1 MQVYRMYGTIK
12 GKDFVYTNGQRTV
25 GSNGKYV
32 LTSTTNNVIGN
43 IQAKWFGGITNTFTY
58 KSFSVGFR

>member
-1 MQVYRMYGTIK
+1 MQVCYDPYGTIK

-43 IQAKWFGGITNTFTY
+43 IQQNGLE
-58 KSFSVGFR
+58 V